1 MERPEV
7 ILENSDAV
15 YDFYRD
21 HRQNPIQAKAAY
33 WLLSRG
39 YRPRISY
46 APGARE
52 RLRAFIAQGRPLLIS
67 INHLS
72 QLDPYTVAA
81 TAWGSVLRPVIGRTR
96 VLAKDEL
103 FVEDKQRR
111 RIDMMGGIPVF
122 RGKDHGLRA
131 VNAAGQRM
139 IDVCAERMARGDG
152 VAVFPEGTCNLVD
165 PAQVQQVGTGI
176 GHIAFRAKKLG
187 ADPVLVSL
195 GLSYGPRADPTV
207 EPTKEQAKSASFYFG
222 VPVGELPTKPAEVTR
237 IVRDELQTALTGA
250 VAAY

>member
-7 ILENSDAV
+7 VLENSDAV

-21 HRQNPIQAKAAY
+21 HQQNLLKARAAY
-33 WLLSRG
+33 WLLGRR
-39 YRPRISY
+39 YRPRVTY
-46 APGARE
+46 ADGARE
-52 RLRAFIAQGRPLLIS
+52 RLRGFISQRRPLLIAV
-67 INHLS
+67 NHLS

-81 TAWGSVLRPVIGRTR
+81 MAWRSALRPVIGRTR

-103 FVEDKQRR
+103 FTEAELRG

-139 IDVCAERMARGDG
+139 IDICAERMARGDG
-152 VAVFPEGTCNLVD
+152 VAVFPEGTCNDVD
-165 PAQVQQVGTGI
+165 PSQVQAVGTGI

-187 ADPVLVSL
+187 ADPVLLSI
-195 GLSYGPRADPTV
+195 GLSYGPRLDPKV
-207 EPTKEQAKSASFYFG
+207 EPTKEEARSASFYFG
-222 VPVGELPTKPAEVTR
+222 MPVAELPTKPAEITR
-237 IVRDELQTALTGA
+237 VVRDELQVALDGA
-250 VAAY
+250 VKAY